1 MAPLKK
7 QLVRIGLVM
16 RTYSRK
22 RIFRHAADDKTE
34 TAIPALVLTP
44 FDRPGVSQVILQVA
58 HVVNGRLELR
68 MSDIEFSV
76 SIVGLIIRN
85 DARIETRTIT

>member
-1 MAPLKK
+1 MLPMIKLKP
-7 QLVRIGLVM
+7 QFLHSYL
-16 RTYSRK
+16 S
-22 RIFRHAADDKTE
+22 
-34 TAIPALVLTP
+34 P

-68 MSDIEFSV
+68 LSDIEFSV

>member
-1 MAPLKK
+1 MLRMIKLKP
-7 QLVRIGLVM
+7 QFLHS
-16 RTYSRK
+16 YSS
-22 RIFRHAADDKTE
+22 
-34 TAIPALVLTP
+34 P

-68 MSDIEFSV
+68 LSDIEFSV